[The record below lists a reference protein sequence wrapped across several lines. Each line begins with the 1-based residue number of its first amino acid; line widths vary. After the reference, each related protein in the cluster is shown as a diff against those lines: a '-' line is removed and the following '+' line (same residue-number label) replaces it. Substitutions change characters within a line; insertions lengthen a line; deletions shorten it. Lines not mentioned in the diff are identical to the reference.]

1 MPTMS
6 QEWLDQNQAEVTDLA
21 INSEEYADLAL
32 KSLAK
37 LDNPERALLEHDQTP
52 CPVTHHFG
60 PNLCI
65 REVFMPAGILA
76 IGHCQKFDHMNILLK
91 GKVMVVGDNG
101 NLVTLTAPLM
111 FVGKPGRKV
120 GYVLEDVI
128 WQNIYATDLK
138 DIDAVED
145 QFIEKSLD
153 WQADADAKFAVEAI
167 THNASREDYLS
178 VLSESGITHEIAR
191 QQTENEDDRLD
202 VDNTN
207 IRVSKSPIDGLG
219 LYVTVPVKAGDI
231 ICQARI
237 NGMRT
242 QAGRYTNHAIDPN
255 AKMVL
260 LPNGDIDLVAL
271 VDLAGCEGG
280 GIGTEATIDYRQALS
295 LSGIEFEG
303 VKLCQA

>member
-1 MPTMS
+1 MDLTLNS
-6 QEWLDQNQAEVTDLA
+6 VEQA
-21 INSEEYADLAL
+21 NLAL
-32 KSLAK
+32 TTLAN
-37 LDNPERALLEHDQTP
+37 LANPEQALLAHEQTD

-60 PNLCI
+60 PSLCI
-65 REVFMPAGILA
+65 REVFMPAGTLA
-76 IGHCQKFDHMNILLK
+76 IGHRQKFEHMNILLQ
-91 GKVMVVGDNG
+91 GKVMVVNELGEF
-101 NLVTLTAPLM
+101 VTLTAPLM

-145 QFIEKSLD
+145 EFIEKSLD
-153 WQADADAKFAVEAI
+153 WQSDAEAKFSVDAI
-167 THNASREDYLS
+167 THNASREDYLA
-178 VLSESGITHEIAR
+178 VLSESGISHEIAR
-191 QQTENEDDRLD
+191 QQTENEDDRIDL
-202 VDNTN
+202 DNTI

-242 QAGRYTNHAIDPN
+242 QAGRYTNHAINPN

-271 VDLAGCEGG
+271 VDLAGCQGG